1 MPDTAASASDLET
14 LTRLNRDYIRSVQN
28 GGIRRFDDILAAEF
42 RCSNPDGSLI
52 DRDGFLMQTARPVTI
67 SDLTA
72 HDVEIRMF
80 GDVAIIHA
88 RIS

>member
-52 DRDGFLMQTARPVTI
+52 DRDGFLMQTARSRT
-67 SDLTA
+67 
-72 HDVEIRMF
+72 
-80 GDVAIIHA
+80 
-88 RIS
+88 